1 MSERERPVPEPG
13 AGRMNRRNLLRAGAG
28 ALSAS
33 LAGCIFGPGTG
44 CGHGITFEMDGPLS
58 AADIADAEA
67 RGPAELPPTVRQLV
81 ETASDEGSATDTGT
95 SGPPIDEGT
104 VVRLDD
110 TYYRVSIRKG
120 DDGTS
125 VTGYEYTVVTN
136 DSVRENATGGQTV
149 ALDDLP
155 EHDRRS
161 FLAAFGRKAR
171 GVQDRQVAKVR
182 VEMLAA
188 YESRTARR
196 KSVFVPASEYRYVR
210 YGPNVFRL
218 DRDGS
223 RTVTVFP
230 FRVELGTVATSVAA
244 FAEHVR
250 STEGRTVDPSALSTD
265 AREFVQQGISE
276 EYGTQACYPL
286 PDHVTG
292 ALHAFGLEPERG
304 QDARYVRYEGDWYRA
319 SVGDF
324 YDD

>member
-1 MSERERPVPEPG
+1 MLDSPDRG
-13 AGRMNRRNLLRAGAG
+13 GRWMTRRHLLRAGAG

-33 LAGCIFGPGTG
+33 LAGCIFSPGTG
-44 CGHGITFEMDGPLS
+44 CGHGITFEMNGPLS

-67 RGPAELPPTVRQLV
+67 REPPELPPTARQLV
-81 ETASDEGSATDTGT
+81 ETASQEGSATYTGAT
-95 SGPPIDEGT
+95 GPPIDEGT

-110 TYYRVSIRKG
+110 AYYRVSIQKG

-136 DSVRENATGGQTV
+136 DSVRENATRGKTV
-149 ALDDLP
+149 EFDDLP
-155 EHDRRS
+155 EQDRRS
-161 FLAAFGRKAR
+161 FLAAFGRKAG

-188 YESRTARR
+188 YESQAARR
-196 KSVFVPASEYRYVR
+196 KSVFVPESEHRYVR

-218 DRDGS
+218 DRDGP

-230 FRVELGTVATSVAA
+230 FRIGLGTVATSVAA

-250 STEGRTVDPSALSTD
+250 STEGRTVEPSALSTD

-286 PDHVTG
+286 PDHVT
-292 ALHAFGLEPERG
+292 AVLDAFGLEPERG
-304 QDARYVRYEGDWYRA
+304 QDARYVHYDGDWYRA